1 VHLDLQD
8 GAHSL
13 LELAYNYQLAHGT
26 YLEKIVSTVSLVQVL
41 LCLITRGMHCRAC
54 SNRLPPF
61 AVLCNLAIKEAPTRD
76 KKPIPIRSARSRS
89 DGPGCLRLDSGTGTP
104 SQSPWSRVQALSEP
118 TQTHPEETPVVA
130 VMCCSQRPARRSHSL
145 PMHAAPRRGDQQ
157 PPAWSHNPVTCS
169 VYRDRL
175 AA

>member
-54 SNRLPPF
+54 SNRLPPY
-61 AVLCNLAIKEAPTRD
+61 AVLCNRAIKEGGYN
-76 KKPIPIRSARSRS
+76 SRQKTN
-89 DGPGCLRLDSGTGTP
+89 LN
-104 SQSPWSRVQALSEP
+104 
-118 TQTHPEETPVVA
+118 PECQIQIGWA
-130 VMCCSQRPARRSHSL
+130 GLPA
-145 PMHAAPRRGDQQ
+145 A
-157 PPAWSHNPVTCS
+157 
-169 VYRDRL
+169 
-175 AA
+175 